1 MTTTLLS
8 SLKAIAR
15 PEIVKSPVLAKRM
28 KLIERLEEQ
37 LAMVNAKLANQPFSF
52 FREKTVTDPTT
63 GDKHIKQIPRKVRQW
78 FFDDANHF
86 YFEVRFAGKTFEVES
101 GKPTIDVGALSNLP
115 ALIALLIQAV
125 EKGELD
131 LFLRSTD
138 SNDSSEQIN
147 NLDSDTVQTSTKTK
161 TARKS

>member
-52 FREKTVTDPTT
+52 IREKTITDPTT
-63 GDKHIKQIPRKVRQW
+63 GEKHCKQIPRKVRQW
-78 FFDDANHF
+78 FFDDAGHF
-86 YFEVRFAGKTFEVES
+86 YFEVRFAGKTFEVET
-101 GKPTIDVGALSNLP
+101 GKPTLDVGELTNLP
-115 ALIALLIQAV
+115 ALITLLIQAV

-131 LFLRSTD
+131 QFIRSTESTEQLD
-138 SNDSSEQIN
+138 NLASEPVN
-147 NLDSDTVQTSTKTK
+147 TTTKAK
-161 TARKS
+161 TTRKT

>member
-15 PEIVKSPVLAKRM
+15 PEIVKSPILAKRM

-131 LFLRSTD
+131 LFLRSTYSSD
-138 SNDSSEQIN
+138 STEQIN
-147 NLDSDTVQTSTKTK
+147 NLDSDTVQTSTKPK

>member
-52 FREKTVTDPTT
+52 IREKTVTDPIT

-78 FFDDANHF
+78 FFDDADHF

-138 SNDSSEQIN
+138 SSDSSEQIN

-161 TARKS
+161 AARKS

>member
-37 LAMVNAKLANQPFSF
+37 LAMVNAKIANQPFSF
-52 FREKTVTDPTT
+52 IRDKTIKDETT
-63 GDKHIKQIPRKVRQW
+63 GEKITKQIPRKVRQW
-78 FFDDANHF
+78 FFDDAGHF
-86 YFEVRFAGKTFEVES
+86 FFEVKFAGKTFEVES
-101 GKPTIDVGALSNLP
+101 GKPTIDVGELNKLP
-115 ALIALLIQAV
+115 ELIALIILAV

-131 LFLRSTD
+131 PFIRSTE
-138 SNDSSEQIN
+138 SSEQID
-147 NLDSDTVQTSTKTK
+147 NLDQENTDSTTVKKSS
-161 TARKS
+161 RKA

>member
-15 PEIVKSPVLAKRM
+15 PEIVKSPILAKRM

-52 FREKTVTDPTT
+52 FREKTVTDPIT

-78 FFDDANHF
+78 FFDDADHF

-138 SNDSSEQIN
+138 SSDSSEQIN

>member
-15 PEIVKSPVLAKRM
+15 PEIVKSPILAKRM

-52 FREKTVTDPTT
+52 FREKAVTDPIT

-78 FFDDANHF
+78 FFDDADHF

-138 SNDSSEQIN
+138 SSDTSEQIN